1 MKRDYC
7 HFLRSGAF
15 LLVALTFC
23 LLTACSNLWK
33 EEISDNTENQK
44 QSGEFAYITLGSAS
58 FLQAGARD
66 IFPSA
71 DDLDKY
77 NLQNVSLT
85 GIWGTETEARTLVAE
100 KEDWSAF
107 YNFFSPDGFAIQTGS
122 WKFTISAEMNGI
134 AFTGIIDDNKDN
146 LNDSVTIT
154 NGTTKTLNFVL
165 KAASGTPGA
174 LDITMNIANAANNY
188 AQSVIVSLTD
198 LSNTA
203 VDTPDTLTI
212 SSGSINYTRELDAG
226 EYYIQFSFKNSD
238 STLPVLNIFK
248 EKVLI
253 IAGIT
258 TTATKSITMDTVYTL
273 NYETND
279 VNIDIAD
286 YDHVTNYTR
295 KSSTITL
302 PELSRTG
309 YDFGGWYTN
318 STFTSAQVTTITTP
332 LATNDLYAKW
342 VAKDDTAYVVRHWM
356 QKIGGSNTHD
366 ADNYELID
374 GVSTENSTGTTD
386 QPVSISVKVTTS
398 GDYFGFEPPTSTEL
412 TTAGATTISADGST
426 VVDLYYNRRIYAIS
440 YTDGLGDTIDVPNAS
455 EAQFGASYTVEFT
468 SVGTRENYAF
478 RGWTDGTN
486 TYIEGDTETFTM
498 PADDVI
504 LTAIWI
510 PLFAI
515 VNGTNY
521 FTLADAQLAIKNAT
535 DDTTVVLTS
544 AVTRADIR
552 IDDFNA
558 NDIVDSGTISDAL
571 RSTSAKVSLSV
582 KSGDTVSLSGD
593 CSYLFF
599 RCAKLVSIDLSGFN
613 VDEATYIYGMFNQC
627 TGLTTLDLSSFNT
640 SNVTNMMALFE
651 ECSNLE
657 SITFGSNFDTSNAT
671 SMHAMFSGC
680 SKLASIDVSGFNTS
694 KADSF
699 TNMFSNCSALTR
711 LDLSSWSVAAN
722 PNIPNMFYKC
732 TNLKTILVS
741 ESFAT
746 YTSSLG
752 TSSNNMVFT
761 DCTSLVGGNGTTYDS
776 TKTDSTYARI
786 DVSGTAGYFSKPIGT
801 KAKPTEIGDI
811 VFKDGTATPYSNTL
825 TLTAD
830 EQDAVIAVIFYI
842 GTECSND
849 GRNRVLGYGFM
860 TSSCLWCTTGAK
872 AYSNMTSS
880 VGASQKEGT
889 NNFTKLGSFLVSISL
904 EDDTISA
911 SASTLYPAFSFAKNY
926 KDATGSHVAGSAY
939 ETGWYLPANT
949 ELTKLFTNMETV
961 NNTLSKCGLT
971 TIATSDTFWSSYCGT
986 SGTSN
991 QFFRMEDGTNAYS
1004 DVNAT
1009 GHSACAIREF

>member
-7 HFLRSGAF
+7 HFLRSGGF
-15 LLVALTFC
+15 LLVALIFC

-44 QSGEFAYITLGSAS
+44 QSGEFAYITLGSAGFS
-58 FLQAGARD
+58 QAGARD
-66 IFPSA
+66 IFPSDA
-71 DDLDKY
+71 DLDKTKLT
-77 NLQNVSLT
+77 NIVLT
-85 GIWGTETEARTLVAE
+85 GTWQPGQANTRSETFIDNAATWAAATANVLEV
-100 KEDWSAF
+100 
-107 YNFFSPDGFAIQTGS
+107 QTGTWNFS
-122 WKFTISAEMNGI
+122 LSATMNGI
-134 AFTGIIDDNKDN
+134 DFSGTLNKTVTTETTSLDFVLTAPENTTGGLALTVVIPNADTEISSETILTVNLTLKDSTNNEIPFDPIDYSDDGITFTSDSEGLPAGVYDLEITIEADGITEN
-146 LNDSVTIT
+146 LNTYKD
-154 NGTTKTLNFVL
+154 KLH
-165 KAASGTPGA
+165 
-174 LDITMNIANAANNY
+174 
-188 AQSVIVSLTD
+188 IV
-198 LSNTA
+198 
-203 VDTPDTLTI
+203 
-212 SSGSINYTRELDAG
+212 
-226 EYYIQFSFKNSD
+226 
-238 STLPVLNIFK
+238 
-248 EKVLI
+248 
-253 IAGIT
+253 AGIT
-258 TTATKSITMDTVYTL
+258 TTKTINMRANPVY
-273 NYETND
+273 
-279 VNIDIAD
+279 DIAYKFVD
-286 YDHVTNYTR
+286 GTLVATSESGPAIYTR
-295 KSSTITL
+295 KTATISL
-302 PELSRTG
+302 PTNVTKTG
-309 YDFGGWYTN
+309 YTFTGWYEDASTSTTAVN
-318 STFTSAQVTTITTP
+318 SIPSGSTGPKNYYARFTPNTDTP
-332 LATNDLYAKW
+332 
-342 VAKDDTAYVVRHWM
+342 YVVNHWM
-356 QKIGGSNTHD
+356 QKLGGGTTHND
-366 ADNYELID
+366 TNYELID
-374 GVSTENSTGTTD
+374 GVSIENSTGTTD
-386 QPVSISVKVTTS
+386 QTVTISVKDTTS
-398 GDYFGFEPPTSTEL
+398 GDYLGFMSPTSAEL
-412 TTAGATTISADGST
+412 TAAGATTIAADGST
-426 VVDLYYNRRIYAIS
+426 VINLYYDR
-440 YTDGLGDTIDVPNAS
+440 
-455 EAQFGASYTVEFT
+455 ESYTVTYEDGVSAVIEVPDSEDVQYGQT
-468 SVGTRENYAF
+468 YTLLYSPVGTRDGYAF
-478 RGWTDGTN
+478 GGWSDGTN
-486 TYIEGDTETFTM
+486 TYKEGVNETITIGR
-498 PADDVI
+498 DSI
-504 LTAIWI
+504 TLTAIWN

-521 FTLADAQLAIKNAT
+521 STLADAQQAIKDAT
-535 DDTTVVLTS
+535 GDTTVVLTS

-558 NDIVDSGTISDAL
+558 NSIVDSNTISDAI
-571 RSTSAKVSLSV
+571 RNTTANISLSV

-680 SKLASIDVSGFNTS
+680 RKLASIDVSGFNTS

-786 DVSGTAGYFSKPIGT
+786 DVSGTPGYFSKPIGT

-811 VFKDGTATPYSNTL
+811 VFKDGTATPYSATL

-830 EQDAVIAVIFYI
+830 EQDAVIAVIFYT

-849 GRNRVLGYGFM
+849 GRNRVLGYGFV